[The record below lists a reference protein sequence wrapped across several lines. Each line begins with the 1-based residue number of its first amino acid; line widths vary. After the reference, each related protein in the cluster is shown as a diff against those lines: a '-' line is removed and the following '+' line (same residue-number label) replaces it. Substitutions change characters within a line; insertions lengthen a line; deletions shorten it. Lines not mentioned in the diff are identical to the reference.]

1 MKKKRPAT
9 EEIIR
14 ILRKVDE
21 GQTTEDLLKRKRD
34 RGDQINKMIIGPR
47 ANANAHISSPI
58 SRTSTTPSG

>member
-1 MKKKRPAT
+1 MKKKRPTT

-21 GQTTEDLLKRKRD
+21 GQTAEEVLKRKRD
-34 RGDQINKMIIGPR
+34 SGDQINKMIIGPR
-47 ANANAHISSPI
+47 ANANTPISSPI